1 MKPKHPRNA
10 PQPPR
15 GGKSG
20 PTPSAAAT
28 AAGVINNVGTPWFEL
43 GAVLLLVAA
52 GASGMLVADHFKL
65 VDLPGCGAGSGCEK
79 ATSSVYGKVP
89 GVGVPVSF
97 LGLAYFGSLLVGWVA
112 SRGRVAWSLRG
123 LIWLG
128 GFVSLLYVGLI
139 LFAGLFCKWC
149 LAAHVAN
156 FVFLLVAE
164 RVFRPLRL
172 TTGHVGLTAAVFAA
186 LLVGAI
192 GYDATRRAARE
203 ERGRELNDATKQQ
216 IEQQAREAASRAAQ
230 PAPSSQAA
238 APSAT
243 QATTNNSA
251 QPPTKPAPTASQPAL
266 GERRVFT
273 GRYRLGKPETAMRVV
288 MFTDYQCPDCRMF
301 EREVMQLVKKYP
313 DELSLSIKHY
323 PFCTQCNP
331 GVPNLH
337 GNACWAARAAEA
349 AGMLGGADAF
359 FKMHMWLFEEKGKF
373 ANDEALGRG
382 VAAAGLAW
390 EGFTDKMKSPETLA
404 NVKADI
410 EEANGLG
417 IERTPMIFVNGVELK
432 AWNVAGGLAKM
443 VDELAAAKLPARGP
457 ENDQPPP
464 AMERLL
470 RLFNETAPQK
480 LPDAR
485 DDRGFG
491 AVGSGPEI
499 VMWGDYQEKGSR
511 EADAVIRQ
519 FVAERGGRYRYLSFP
534 FNKNCNPIVPDE
546 RHADACQ
553 RALLAE
559 AAFQIGGAAGLQK
572 LHPLLMQ
579 LGEGKVAEKL
589 DALAAEAGLDAAKL
603 REAMEGSAAREG
615 VDADVKAGQRTG
627 LQGIPYVFINGKRIP
642 RSNYRDLPILR
653 AFLEEAAKAR

>member
-1 MKPKHPRNA
+1 
-10 PQPPR
+10 
-15 GGKSG
+15 
-20 PTPSAAAT
+20 
-28 AAGVINNVGTPWFEL
+28 
-43 GAVLLLVAA
+43 
-52 GASGMLVADHFKL
+52 
-65 VDLPGCGAGSGCEK
+65 
-79 ATSSVYGKVP
+79 
-89 GVGVPVSF
+89 
-97 LGLAYFGSLLVGWVA
+97 
-112 SRGRVAWSLRG
+112 
-123 LIWLG
+123 
-128 GFVSLLYVGLI
+128 
-139 LFAGLFCKWC
+139 
-149 LAAHVAN
+149 
-156 FVFLLVAE
+156 
-164 RVFRPLRL
+164 
-172 TTGHVGLTAAVFAA
+172 
-186 LLVGAI
+186 
-192 GYDATRRAARE
+192 
-203 ERGRELNDATKQQ
+203 
-216 IEQQAREAASRAAQ
+216 
-230 PAPSSQAA
+230 
-238 APSAT
+238 
-243 QATTNNSA
+243 
-251 QPPTKPAPTASQPAL
+251 
-266 GERRVFT
+266 
-273 GRYRLGKPETAMRVV
+273 
-288 MFTDYQCPDCRMF
+288 
-301 EREVMQLVKKYP
+301 
-313 DELSLSIKHY
+313 
-323 PFCTQCNP
+323 
-331 GVPNLH
+331 
-337 GNACWAARAAEA
+337 
-349 AGMLGGADAF
+349 MLGGSDAF

-390 EGFTDKMKSPETLA
+390 EGFTAKMKSPETLA

-410 EEANGLG
+410 EEANSLG

-443 VDELAAAKLPARGP
+443 VDDLAAAKLPARGP

-491 AVGSGPEI
+491 VAGSGPEI

-519 FVAERGGRYRYLSFP
+519 YVAERGGRYRYLSFP

-559 AAFQIGGAAGLQK
+559 AAFEIGGAAGLQK

-579 LGEGKVAEKL
+579 LGDGKVAEKL

-603 REAMEGSAAREG
+603 RGAMEGATAREG
-615 VDADVKAGQRTG
+615 VDADVKAGQRSG